1 MAAAIAIY
9 INSSFSS
16 VQKSLLALKSLP
28 SVKEA
33 TFNADQNSL
42 VILCESG
49 KEVRIKLENTLNYYE
64 PIVVDMCR

>member
-1 MAAAIAIY
+1 MTAAIAIY

-16 VQKSLLALKSLP
+16 VQESLLALKSLP

-33 TFNADQNSL
+33 AFNADQNSL
-42 VILCESG
+42 IILCESG
-49 KEVRIKLENTLNYYE
+49 KEVRIKLEKTLNYYE